1 LDHDNR
7 GIKLDSE
14 SQTWAGGGE
23 TLELL
28 DRLKP
33 SSTDAWTVGQETQQE
48 MRYGY
53 RVGALGFLVNKQ
65 VQSEVVE
72 DPSIYPVPNSPRW
85 MVGLLNLRG
94 NIVPVFRLHDFIES
108 DEQKN
113 DKKNTLIL
121 GDGDSMLGVMIDGLP
136 KVVRNCVRESQL
148 PSTAEKLQPYTA
160 VTFDVEG
167 EFWTE
172 LDCHSLAKDMVRE
185 EPVIDDAD

>member
-1 LDHDNR
+1 M
-7 GIKLDSE
+7 DSE
-14 SQTWAGGGE
+14 SQPWAGGGE

-33 SSTDAWTVGQETQQE
+33 SNTDAWTVGQETQHV

-53 RVGALGFLVNKQ
+53 RVGNLGFLVNKQ

-94 NIVPVFRLHDFIES
+94 NIVPVFRLHDFIEF
-108 DEQKN
+108 DEQNNEKN
-113 DKKNTLIL
+113 NTLIL

-136 KVVRNCVRESQL
+136 KVVRNCVREGRL
-148 PSTAEKLQPYTA
+148 PASAVKLQPYTA

-167 EFWTE
+167 ELWTE
-172 LDCHSLAKDMVRE
+172 LDCHSLARDMVRE